1 MGTPIINVN
10 NVSIFFNLEEQ
21 RTDTIKEYVIK
32 LLKGKLK
39 FNKFYALKD
48 VSFSVNKGDS
58 IGLIGI
64 NGSGKSTMLKIIA
77 GVLYPSS
84 GTVSVNGTIAPMI
97 ELGAGFDGE
106 LTGRENIYLNGA
118 VLGHD
123 RNYMNSHF
131 NEIVDFSE
139 LGDFIDVPVKNYS
152 SGMTARL
159 GFSIATI
166 VCADILIVDEVLA
179 VGDFKFQ
186 KKCRDRMRKMMDEG
200 TTILFVSHD
209 EDQVK
214 SLCKR
219 AIWIDHGK
227 ILDNGDTDHVYKNFH
242 KKYG

>member
-139 LGDFIDVPVKNYS
+139 YL
-152 SGMTARL
+152 
-159 GFSIATI
+159 
-166 VCADILIVDEVLA
+166 
-179 VGDFKFQ
+179 
-186 KKCRDRMRKMMDEG
+186 
-200 TTILFVSHD
+200 
-209 EDQVK
+209 
-214 SLCKR
+214 
-219 AIWIDHGK
+219 
-227 ILDNGDTDHVYKNFH
+227 
-242 KKYG
+242 

>member
-166 VCADILIVDEVLA
+166 VSADILIVDEVLA

-227 ILDNGDTDHVYKNFH
+227 ILDDGDTDYVYKNFH